1 MIAKV
6 KHFFNDTL
14 WEPIG
19 DDFPKW
25 KAVAFQQMRLLFLA
39 GKGFSEDKLQMR
51 ASALT
56 YYSMLSVV
64 PVLAM
69 AFGVA
74 KGFGLEENLKK
85 VVLEKGGANQIVW
98 ERIFEFVESTLA
110 STQGG
115 LIAGVGMVILMWS
128 VIKLL
133 NVIEMSLN
141 DIWGIDKGRT
151 IARKFTDYLSVF
163 MVGPI
168 IVILSSSVT
177 VYLKTVFN
185 QLAENSD
192 VLSQIGPVV
201 SLLLGLSPYL
211 LIWLLFGLIFSLMPN
226 TRVPFKAALY
236 GAMISGTI
244 FQWWEV
250 AYISTQVGVSRYN
263 AIYGSFAALPLF
275 LIWLQTSWLIVFFG
289 SELAFAKA
297 HLRNYIYERQS
308 RNLSQRFRLKISVL
322 VIYEIYK
329 DYKGA
334 ITQRSEE
341 ELSEKLH
348 LPIVSVRDALQTLVS
363 AGFLAPI
370 DDDTKAIHR
379 YLPTKD
385 LSKVY
390 LLELIESIQAL
401 GNEDGISKDAP
412 VFTQVDTW
420 WDNLFTELRMSP
432 GNKRLSDL

>member
-14 WEPIG
+14 WEPIS
-19 DDFPKW
+19 DDCPKW

-39 GKGFSEDKLQMR
+39 GKGFNEDKLQMR

-211 LIWLLFGLIFSLMPN
+211 LIWLLFGLIFSVMPN

-275 LIWLQTSWLIVFFG
+275 LVWLQTSWLIVFFG

-341 ELSEKLH
+341 ELAKQLH

-385 LSKVY
+385 LSQVY

-401 GNEDGISKDAP
+401 GNEDGMSKDAP
-412 VFTQVDTW
+412 VFSQVDTW
-420 WDNLFTELRMSP
+420 WENLFTELRMSP